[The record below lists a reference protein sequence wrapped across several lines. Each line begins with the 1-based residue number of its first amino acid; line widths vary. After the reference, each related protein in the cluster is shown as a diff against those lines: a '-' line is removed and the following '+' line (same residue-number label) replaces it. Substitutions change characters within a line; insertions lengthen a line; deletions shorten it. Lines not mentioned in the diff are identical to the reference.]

1 MALDMKERQLVTQ
14 INESSIEEITTAM
27 MTIPPMRSADANVM
41 VANSLSGAKVNAIS
55 PLDFNDTILID
66 DEEEGIKKISKEEF
80 RENYTIKDQFLYPK
94 IFIANLR

>member
-1 MALDMKERQLVTQ
+1 
-14 INESSIEEITTAM
+14 
-27 MTIPPMRSADANVM
+27 M
-41 VANSLSGAKVNAIS
+41 VANSLQGAKVNAIS

-94 IFIANLR
+94 NEKYYKALIIDIGDIMKKYKLRI